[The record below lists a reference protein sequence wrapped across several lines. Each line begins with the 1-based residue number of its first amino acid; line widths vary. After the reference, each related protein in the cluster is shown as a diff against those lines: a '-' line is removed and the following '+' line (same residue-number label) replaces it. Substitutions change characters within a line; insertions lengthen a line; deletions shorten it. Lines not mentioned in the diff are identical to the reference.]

1 MKKLL
6 AILLCFCFVFSL
18 AACGQTEEEKAESA
32 KQAFAEFSAAINAE
46 SVAVANTRLITD
58 ANGDRM
64 LTADIINNSEETVS
78 EIILCFAIYDAN
90 GTPMVIKSMRNPG
103 NEIYEFLLEV
113 TDETVEAGATWSK
126 NKGIYL
132 DASCGEIGF
141 QKAVVKSYKKA
152 DGTVYENPHYNAWKE
167 TYLQVNLDEYKR

>member
-1 MKKLL
+1 MKRLL
-6 AILLCFCFVFSL
+6 SIFLCICFVFSL
-18 AACGQTEEEKAESA
+18 AACGQTEEEKLESA
-32 KQAFAEFSAAINAE
+32 KQAFAEFTTSLNSE
-46 SVAVANTRLITD
+46 SVVVSNTRIVTD

-64 LTADIINNSEETVS
+64 LTADITNNSGEAVS
-78 EIILCFAIYDAN
+78 EVILCFAIYDAN
-90 GTPMVIKSMRNPG
+90 GAPMVIKSMRNPN

-113 TDETVEAGATWSK
+113 TGETVDAGATWSK

-132 DASCGEIGF
+132 DSTCGEIGF

-152 DGTVYENPHYNAWKE
+152 DGTVYENPHYSAWKE